1 MPDDQPFP
9 DVHLRPFQ
17 PQDYPRLLDAV
28 GSPQELMQWAGPQF
42 EFPLDH
48 AQLEAYRLSAEL
60 QPATRRILTACLP
73 DGQAVGHIEL
83 NEINGHSARLC
94 RVMVDPAR
102 RGQRFGRA
110 MVSQALRYGFE
121 QLGLHRIELLVFD
134 FNSTAIRVYEREGFV
149 KEGHLREA
157 RSIGGKYW
165 SLDLMGV
172 LESEWRQIEDARS
185 DAGARGT
192 P

>member
-1 MPDDQPFP
+1 
-9 DVHLRPFQ
+9 
-17 PQDYPRLLDAV
+17 
-28 GSPQELMQWAGPQF
+28 
-42 EFPLDH
+42 
-48 AQLEAYRLSAEL
+48 
-60 QPATRRILTACLP
+60 
-73 DGQAVGHIEL
+73 
-83 NEINGHSARLC
+83 
-94 RVMVDPAR
+94 VMVDPAR

>member
-1 MPDDQPFP
+1 
-9 DVHLRPFQ
+9 
-17 PQDYPRLLDAV
+17 
-28 GSPQELMQWAGPQF
+28 MQWAGPQF

-134 FNSTAIRVYEREGFV
+134 FNSTAIRMYEVEGFV